1 MYNDAITEGEIP
13 IPIIA
18 AIAHYQ
24 FATIH
29 PYYGGN
35 GRTAR
40 ILTTLILHMNGYAL
54 KGIYALEEYYAVNLP
69 AYYNALTVV
78 DSHNYYMVFPFC
90 FHLK

>member
-1 MYNDAITEGEIP
+1 LYNDAITEGEIP

-69 AYYNALTVV
+69 AYYNALTVG